1 MKKELL
7 PKLKLL
13 IRTQDL
19 SDDLIEFYWDI
30 IAQKVMNF
38 CHIKAIP
45 DELELIIIEMVANY
59 ANLKFAATDSEG
71 SAGPVESIKRGDTQ
85 ISYGQRPSA
94 ADADLSI
101 GQFITDYKA
110 QLYPFRKLVVI

>member
-7 PKLKLL
+7 PKLRLL

-38 CHIKAIP
+38 CHIKEIP

-59 ANLKFAATDSEG
+59 ANLKFAAAEGDG